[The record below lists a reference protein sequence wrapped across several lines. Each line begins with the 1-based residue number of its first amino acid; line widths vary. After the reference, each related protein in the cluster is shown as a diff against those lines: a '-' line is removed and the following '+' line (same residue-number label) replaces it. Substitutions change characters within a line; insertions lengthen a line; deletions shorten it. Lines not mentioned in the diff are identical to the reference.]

1 MFGRW
6 LKPHVS
12 IFCINANRNQS
23 LEVTCRLA
31 VCTNSCILIYGA
43 ACSLLQAWHCCLNQV
58 GQLCFKHSIS
68 SLFICQEHDGYDGY
82 KKNMSNANLR
92 FDPCRY
98 PSRCTGRLAS
108 AGSNWWG
115 FLVTMSRCQCRD
127 EMRVYHEQINYDMID
142 MYRTVN
148 EEIYQEQNR

>member
-43 ACSLLQAWHCCLNQV
+43 ACSLLHGIAVWIKWVNFDSKIQFPLSSFARNMMDMMDIRKICPMLILIW
-58 GQLCFKHSIS
+58 SI
-68 SLFICQEHDGYDGY
+68 I
-82 KKNMSNANLR
+82 
-92 FDPCRY
+92 CRY